1 MATIYQKVGMTKE
14 HFIMN
19 AVLLFGGLIAIL
31 NQTLLAPALPS
42 IMKEMQIDASTAQW
56 LTTGFMLVNGIMIP
70 VTAFLLER
78 FTTRKLFFISMG
90 MFTLGTFVAGIATT
104 FPVILL
110 ARVLQAAGAGVM
122 MPMGQTIMLLTLPKQ
137 HRGVGMGLIG
147 LVMGFAP
154 AVGPV
159 VAGFII
165 DVFNWHMLFYG
176 MTPLAV
182 LTIVVAFF
190 YLENLGETSNP
201 KLDTPSVIL
210 STLGFG
216 GLLYGFSAIGST
228 GFGLAVIIT
237 LLIGTVSLIAFFH
250 RQLHMEEPLLNVR
263 VLENKKFMISVVL
276 TMLVNAAL
284 IVGGILNP
292 IYIQTIRGYSA
303 SVSALIMLPASIVM
317 AIMSPI
323 SGRLFD
329 KFGPRVLA
337 IPGLI
342 TVTLFTIPMIVMDEN
357 TSIYFLSFVYTVRI
371 IGLALVNMPL
381 NTWGLNALSNKVI
394 PHGTAI
400 ANTFRTVAGSLGTAV
415 LITVNSIVV
424 ANASNPASTSAQIHG
439 INMAYLGAG
448 LFMLVALIMAVIFVK
463 DDGKQRQ

>member
-1 MATIYQKVGMTKE
+1 M
-14 HFIMN
+14 
-19 AVLLFGGLIAIL
+19 
-31 NQTLLAPALPS
+31 
-42 IMKEMQIDASTAQW
+42 
-56 LTTGFMLVNGIMIP
+56 
-70 VTAFLLER
+70 
-78 FTTRKLFFISMG
+78 
-90 MFTLGTFVAGIATT
+90 
-104 FPVILL
+104 
-110 ARVLQAAGAGVM
+110 
-122 MPMGQTIMLLTLPKQ
+122 
-137 HRGVGMGLIG
+137 
-147 LVMGFAP
+147 
-154 AVGPV
+154 
-159 VAGFII
+159 
-165 DVFNWHMLFYG
+165 
-176 MTPLAV
+176 
-182 LTIVVAFF
+182 LTIVVAYF

-201 KLDTPSVIL
+201 KLDIPSVIL

-228 GFGLAVIIT
+228 GFGLTVILT
-237 LLIGTVSLIAFFH
+237 LLVGAVSLVAFFH

-342 TVTLFTIPMIVMDEN
+342 AVTLFTLPMVVMDEN
-357 TSIYFLSFVYTVRI
+357 TSIYFLSFVYTIRV

-394 PHGTAI
+394 AHGTAI
-400 ANTFRTVAGSLGTAV
+400 SNTFRTVAGSLGTAV

-424 ANASNPASTSAQIHG
+424 ATASNPASTTAQIHG
-439 INMAYLGAG
+439 INMAYLGAAF
-448 LFMLVALIMAVIFVK
+448 FMLAALILTVIFVK
-463 DDGKQRQ
+463 DDGKRKA